1 MRRVIILSLL
11 FSPFLL
17 ATNVHAAGHGGGMSA
32 SERMALA
39 REARAAAA
47 VAAAERA
54 AAIAAAERADAAERA
69 ADRLAQRSTEYA
81 YENKTNKPIVIYRT
95 SPGNAVRAFGTIKPG
110 ETGTFHAKSGD
121 TISVKVDGSAGPTID
136 KFDVK

>member
-47 VAAAERA
+47 V
-54 AAIAAAERADAAERA
+54 AAAERADAAERA